1 MISPMT
7 ASGTKVAFIRAPKS
21 IITNKIVAPFRN
33 GDEVTIED
41 IFPEFLVPS
50 GYEDIFPEFLVPSG
64 YAAHIAEGD
73 RFYCLSLFRH
83 LELPKSI
90 TDCLNVAKLKQDAD
104 ATARLLFPY

>member
-41 IFPEFLVPS
+41 IFP
-50 GYEDIFPEFLVPSG
+50 
-64 YAAHIAEGD
+64 
-73 RFYCLSLFRH
+73 
-83 LELPKSI
+83 
-90 TDCLNVAKLKQDAD
+90 
-104 ATARLLFPY
+104 

>member
-50 GYEDIFPEFLVPSG
+50 GY
-64 YAAHIAEGD
+64 AAHIAECD

-83 LELPKSI
+83 LELPKCI
-90 TDCLNVAKLKQDAD
+90 TDALTSRPYDLVKDEFEREDAD

>member
-7 ASGTKVAFIRAPKS
+7 ASGTKVAFIRAPRS
-21 IITNKIVAPFRN
+21 IMTNTIVAPFRN

-50 GYEDIFPEFLVPSG
+50 GY
-64 YAAHIAEGD
+64 AAHIAECD